1 MTTTALKIYE
11 KWKEIQI
18 GDYFHLIPW
27 NCQINDNTYLVDGK
41 IVHVDSEGLIR
52 IMPFINLEVLL

>member
-1 MTTTALKIYE
+1 MKPYYKKYTMTTTALKIYE

-27 NCQINDNTYLVDGK
+27 NCKINDNTYLVDGK
-41 IVHVDSEGLIR
+41 IVHVGDLNDEQQ
-52 IMPFINLEVLL
+52 

>member
-27 NCQINDNTYLVDGK
+27 NCKIDDNTYLVDGK
-41 IVHVDSEGLIR
+41 IVHVEDLNDE
-52 IMPFINLEVLL
+52 EQ